1 VWNAG
6 AAADIEH
13 SIADWHANNAAARIS
28 YVDEATATLKQPA
41 RPPCDTNERQEY
53 QFAVT
58 HTEAAAGVKGVKCQ
72 SKMDCEGAVES
83 DGPRHAVPDEI
94 MNPSTPLHRL
104 ERDIA
109 ERVHAKMQREI
120 AKHDEARCE
129 AEPSKR
135 HLVAENA
142 AI

>member
-1 VWNAG
+1 MVQQKRY
-6 AAADIEH
+6 D
-13 SIADWHANNAAARIS
+13 R
-28 YVDEATATLKQPA
+28 EAEQKP
-41 RPPCDTNERQEY
+41 Y
-53 QFAVT
+53 QFAGT

-72 SKMDCEGAVES
+72 SKMDCEGAVEN

-104 ERDIA
+104 KRNIA
-109 ERVHAKMQREI
+109 ERVHAKMRREI
-120 AKHDEARCE
+120 AKHDETRRE

-142 AI
+142 EI